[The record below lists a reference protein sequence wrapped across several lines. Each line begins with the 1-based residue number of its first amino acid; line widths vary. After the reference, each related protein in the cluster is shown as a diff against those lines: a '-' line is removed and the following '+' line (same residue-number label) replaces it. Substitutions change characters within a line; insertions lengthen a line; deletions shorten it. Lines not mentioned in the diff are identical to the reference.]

1 MYSRS
6 YCQQFL
12 YVYVCARLWACNSR
26 VYIYDFIYPQ
36 GCQITGKVLT
46 QCGPMMLHFNY
57 RVTSDSASGLL
68 LDDTKP
74 LPGSVATNK
83 LIQVILTPYYLRL
96 WIIHTKSSK
105 HSAMF
110 YTNNFIGDSDPDKC
124 FFNQH
129 SYSLLEA
136 CNYQTEQT
144 FNNYVSQKGISN
156 NNFSLFHLNIRSV
169 PANLSSL
176 LSDME
181 NLDHRFSVIG
191 LTETWLNPSN
201 IDA

>member
-124 FFNQH
+124 FLINTHIVYWKHATTKQSKLSITMWVRKVFPTITFL
-129 SYSLLEA
+129 YSTSTLEV
-136 CNYQTEQT
+136 YQL
-144 FNNYVSQKGISN
+144 IS
-156 NNFSLFHLNIRSV
+156 LHCY
-169 PANLSSL
+169 
-176 LSDME
+176 
-181 NLDHRFSVIG
+181 
-191 LTETWLNPSN
+191 LTWKILTTGFR
-201 IDA
+201 